1 MKKGLL
7 VALAAVV
14 LLLCYSFAGA
24 EEGKEADLFDLWD
37 YGGESPAWAGFA
49 VPVSE
54 DIVITSP
61 AALPDNTEYLAVS
74 DGKEQWEVRAVLPDR
89 NNLLAVILY
98 ESADKP
104 SRYGAWQLLS
114 YGESAV
120 VSSCYVR
127 YGDGMG
133 SRINRAVL
141 SAENYRWMGHNS
153 YLLTLSEQV
162 PLGSPVLTADGELAA
177 IVAARWAEGNN
188 RVLALPPEEIAESLT
203 EVSGLLNNLPDWG
216 DAPDGLTVKTE
227 SNRAIIDWNGMTL
240 PEKKESEQLCLV
252 IMDAGNDYLNYYPAE
267 TKDRSLT
274 LLMTPG
280 RIYMAGVVASV
291 GMPDSL
297 PEQYVVFSAPQAK
310 KLTEYHFRPVLT
322 AIAEMP
328 EGGGDS
334 GAEPVPVT
342 EVTRELLKSGRAYF
356 YAHAVYEV
364 TEEITDRTLL
374 VTLTTPKGNNY
385 RWESSWI
392 YSPDYMEK
400 DVWYLSLDQTDLLAG
415 LIRDKYAAGVYRMAY
430 YVNGELAD
438 MFEFELK

>member
-7 VALAAVV
+7 LALAAVL

-24 EEGKEADLFDLWD
+24 EEEKEADLFDLWD
-37 YGGESPAWAGFA
+37 YGGESPVWAGFA

-74 DGKEQWEVRAVLPDR
+74 DGKEQWEVKAVIPDR
-89 NNLLAVILY
+89 SNLLAVIMY
-98 ESADKP
+98 ESADKQP
-104 SRYGAWQLLS
+104 RYSAWQLLP
-114 YGESAV
+114 YGKSTA
-120 VSSCYVR
+120 VSSCFVR

-141 SAENYRWMGHNS
+141 SAENYSWMGHNS

-177 IVAARWAEGNN
+177 IVAAQWAEGKN
-188 RVLALPPEEIAESLT
+188 RVLALPPEEIVESLT
-203 EVSGLLNNLPDWG
+203 EVAGLLNNLPDWG
-216 DAPDGLTVKTE
+216 KAPEGLTVKTE
-227 SNRAIIDWNGMTL
+227 GNLATIDWNEMIL
-240 PEKKESEQLCLV
+240 PEAKGSEQLYLV
-252 IMDAGNDYLNYYPAE
+252 VADAGNNYLNFYPAE

-274 LLMTPG
+274 ELLTPG
-280 RIYMAGVVASV
+280 RLYMAGVVASA
-291 GMPDSL
+291 GIPNSL
-297 PEQYVVFSAPQAK
+297 PEKYVVFSAPLVK

-328 EGGGDS
+328 EGGKDS

-342 EVTRELLKSGRAYF
+342 EVTRELLESGRAYF
-356 YAHAVYEV
+356 YAHSVYEV
-364 TEEITDRTLL
+364 TEEIAGKTLL
-374 VTLTTPKGNNY
+374 VTLTDPEGNNY
-385 RWESSWI
+385 RWESMWI
-392 YSPDYMEK
+392 YSPDYMKK
-400 DVWYLSLDQTDLLAG
+400 DVWYVSLEESGLLTG
-415 LIRDKYAAGVYRMAY
+415 LIRDDYTAGVYQMAY
-430 YVNGELAD
+430 YVDGELAD